1 MCAQA
6 QKYVHEINS
15 APTCYT
21 VCTALRDTH
30 ADTFAL
36 FPERKPRISSTRSTG
51 CVLEAELVLGPASS

>member
-15 APTCYT
+15 APTCYILS
-21 VCTALRDTH
+21 VQLSDTH

-36 FPERKPRISSTRSTG
+36 FPERKPRIPSMHLCWWAG
-51 CVLEAELVLGPASS
+51 VGAPLE